1 MIDWI
6 GESETTIDEHEK
18 RFNTKQY
25 VDQRIHVSLLTNSV
39 LS

>member
-18 RFNTKQY
+18 WFNTKQY
-25 VDQRIHVSLLTNSV
+25 VEQRIHTVHFV
-39 LS
+39 YLSC